1 MNFQRPIITEL
12 GYDMS
17 ARVFLGEGNIVFTAV
32 HIGKGAESQAPQELT
47 AIVDK
52 VLDATIISYSKQEKS
67 IKIVFSFDNTNLL
80 EGFNWTE
87 YGIIARYDDGEG
99 NTTEGLFC
107 YGYDISD
114 SPENIPRYT
123 GANSYFKAKYN
134 ITIAVGNADSV
145 TVDLREYSDYVLEE
159 DLEEHLSANNPH
171 GLNKEDVGLDRVE
184 NVSVDDATPS
194 IVDRPEYMDSP
205 LANGDT
211 VSALWSKTKNHIN
224 HFIKHITS
232 RNPHNITPAIIGAA
246 NKVHSHSAEEINSG
260 ILSIAHGGTG
270 YDNISNFIKAIGLD
284 KIKFDTIKQ
293 LDENNG
299 YVVLKIKDLKVY
311 YEWRRFT
318 MTANAH
324 STAELSVY
332 TDYDRFVAGPIPVGS
347 VNTSNNTDTVSF
359 SLVNKRGYTV
369 YYHNN
374 GGTRD
379 TKFIYVHCF
388 GIIS

>member
-17 ARVFLGEGNIVFTAV
+17 ARVFLGEGNILFTAV

-145 TVDLREYSDYVLEE
+145 TVDLREYSDFVLEE
-159 DLEEHLSANNPH
+159 DFEEHLRATNPHMLNKADIGLSNVENHSDTDAVPTFTEASELSNIVSGETAGTLWGKVKKNISIFISHLSANNPH
-171 GLNKEDVGLDRVE
+171 NI
-184 NVSVDDATPS
+184 SPS
-194 IVDRPEYMDSP
+194 
-205 LANGDT
+205 T
-211 VSALWSKTKNHIN
+211 
-224 HFIKHITS
+224 
-232 RNPHNITPAIIGAA
+232 IGAA
-246 NKVHSHSAEEINSG
+246 RATHSHSTAEINKG
-260 ILSIAHGGTG
+260 VLPIAHGGTG
-270 YDNISNFIKAIGLD
+270 YDNADDFLRAFGLFNM
-284 KIKFDTIKQ
+284 KVRTFKK
-293 LDENNG
+293 LDDYNG
-299 YVVLKIKDLKVY
+299 YIIFDNTNLY
-311 YEWRRFT
+311 FEWRRFHLY
-318 MTANAH
+318 ANANTTV
-324 STAELSVY
+324 SYGNY
-332 TDYDRFVAGPIPVGS
+332 TENDRFAAPPIPVATI
-347 VNTSNNTDTVSF
+347 NTSSSEKTVTV
-359 SLVNKRGYTV
+359 SLVNNKGYTV

-374 GGTRD
+374 SSQKD
-379 TKFIYVHCF
+379 DKYIYVHCIGF
-388 GIIS
+388 LN

>member
-17 ARVFLGEGNIVFTAV
+17 ARVFLGEGNILFTAV

-145 TVDLREYSDYVLEE
+145 TVDLREYSDFVLEE
-159 DLEEHLSANNPH
+159 DFEEHLSAKNPHMLNKSDIGLSNVENHSDTDAVPTFTEASELSNIVSGETAGTLWGKVKKNISIFISHLSANNPH
-171 GLNKEDVGLDRVE
+171 NI
-184 NVSVDDATPS
+184 SPS
-194 IVDRPEYMDSP
+194 
-205 LANGDT
+205 T
-211 VSALWSKTKNHIN
+211 
-224 HFIKHITS
+224 
-232 RNPHNITPAIIGAA
+232 IGAA
-246 NKVHSHSAEEINSG
+246 RATHSHSTAEINNG
-260 ILSIAHGGTG
+260 VLPIANGGTG
-270 YDNISNFIKAIGLD
+270 YDNADEFLRAFGLFNM
-284 KIKFDTIKQ
+284 KVRTFKK
-293 LDENNG
+293 LDDYNG
-299 YVVLKIKDLKVY
+299 YIIFDNTNMY
-311 YEWRRFT
+311 FEWRRFEI
-318 MTANAH
+318 TANANSSAPYENYTQQARFAAPPIVVTKIN
-324 STAELSVY
+324 STSGNRTTSVS
-332 TDYDRFVAGPIPVGS
+332 G
-347 VNTSNNTDTVSF
+347 VNS
-359 SLVNKRGYTV
+359 KGYTV
-369 YYHNN
+369 YYHNQTN
-374 GGTRD
+374 SRNTNFVYAFCLG
-379 TKFIYVHCF
+379 FLI
-388 GIIS
+388 

>member
-17 ARVFLGEGNIVFTAV
+17 ARVFLGEGNILFTAV

-107 YGYDISD
+107 YGYDISE

-145 TVDLREYSDYVLEE
+145 TVDLREYSDFVLEE
-159 DLEEHLSANNPH
+159 DFEEHLSATNPHMLNKSNIGLSNVENHSDTDAVPTFTEASELSNIVSGENAGTLWGKVKKNISIFISHLSANNPH
-171 GLNKEDVGLDRVE
+171 NI
-184 NVSVDDATPS
+184 SPS
-194 IVDRPEYMDSP
+194 
-205 LANGDT
+205 T
-211 VSALWSKTKNHIN
+211 
-224 HFIKHITS
+224 
-232 RNPHNITPAIIGAA
+232 IGAA
-246 NKVHSHSAEEINSG
+246 RATHSHSTAEINNG
-260 ILSIAHGGTG
+260 VLPIAHGGTG
-270 YDNISNFIKAIGLD
+270 YDNAEDFLRAFGLFNM
-284 KIKFDTIKQ
+284 KVRTFKK
-293 LDENNG
+293 LDDYNG
-299 YVVLKIKDLKVY
+299 YIIFDNTNMY
-311 YEWRRFT
+311 FEWRRFEI
-318 MTANAH
+318 TANANSSAPYENYTQQARFAAPPIVVTKIN
-324 STAELSVY
+324 STSGNRTTSVS
-332 TDYDRFVAGPIPVGS
+332 G
-347 VNTSNNTDTVSF
+347 VNS
-359 SLVNKRGYTV
+359 KGYTV
-369 YYHNN
+369 YYHNQTN
-374 GGTRD
+374 SRNTNFVYAFCLG
-379 TKFIYVHCF
+379 FLI
-388 GIIS
+388 

>member
-52 VLDATIISYSKQEKS
+52 VLDATIISYSKKEKS

-145 TVDLREYSDYVLEE
+145 TVDLREYSDFVLEE
-159 DLEEHLSANNPH
+159 DFEKHLSATNPH
-171 GLNKEDVGLDRVE
+171 MLNKTNVGLSNVE
-184 NVSVDDATPS
+184 NHSDTDAVPTFTEAS
-194 IVDRPEYMDSP
+194 KLSNIESGE
-205 LANGDT
+205 AAGT
-211 VSALWSKTKNHIN
+211 LWGKVKKLFTSYIAHI
-224 HFIKHITS
+224 S
-232 RNPHNITPAIIGAA
+232 SSNPHNISPSTIGAA
-246 NKVHSHSAEEINSG
+246 RATHSHSTAEIISG
-260 ILSIAHGGTG
+260 VLPIAHGGTG
-270 YDNISNFIKAIGLD
+270 YDNADEFLRAFGLFNM
-284 KIKFDTIKQ
+284 KVRTFKK
-293 LDENNG
+293 LDDYNG
-299 YVVLKIKDLKVY
+299 YIIFDNTNMY
-311 YEWRRFT
+311 FEWRRFEI
-318 MTANAH
+318 TANANSSAPYENYTQQARFAAPPIVVTKIN
-324 STAELSVY
+324 STSGNRTTSVS
-332 TDYDRFVAGPIPVGS
+332 G
-347 VNTSNNTDTVSF
+347 VNS
-359 SLVNKRGYTV
+359 KGYTV
-369 YYHNN
+369 YYHNQTN
-374 GGTRD
+374 SRNTNFVYAFCLG
-379 TKFIYVHCF
+379 FLI
-388 GIIS
+388 